1 MSSCVL
7 LTARSWHSDGMTA
20 DEPVSLG
27 DSLRNLVRSLK
38 PEDSRQQPAS
48 VTAIGDVFNRWDDAV
63 GAAVAAHVQPLRL
76 DGSTLVVEVDDPAWA
91 TQMRFLEST
100 LRARLAE
107 VAGASIERIEVRV
120 AKRR

>member
-1 MSSCVL
+1 MG
-7 LTARSWHSDGMTA
+7 RRRG
-20 DEPVSLG
+20 
-27 DSLRNLVRSLK
+27 R
-38 PEDSRQQPAS
+38 
-48 VTAIGDVFNRWDDAV
+48 
-63 GAAVAAHVQPLRL
+63 AVAAHVQPLRL